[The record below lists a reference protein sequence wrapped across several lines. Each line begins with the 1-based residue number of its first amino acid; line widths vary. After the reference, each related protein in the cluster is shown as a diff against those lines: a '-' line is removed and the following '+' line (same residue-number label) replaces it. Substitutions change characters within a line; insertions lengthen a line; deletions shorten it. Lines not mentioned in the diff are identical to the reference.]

1 MTTTNAATKLS
12 WSICRR
18 QAARRYYLARPRES
32 EFASKSTPITLRV
45 PHSDTGQKPEGN
57 CLAIMAV
64 LVLFLPQR
72 RLIYE

>member
-1 MTTTNAATKLS
+1 
-12 WSICRR
+12 
-18 QAARRYYLARPRES
+18 LARPRES

-45 PHSDTGQKPEGN
+45 PHSDTGQNPEGN